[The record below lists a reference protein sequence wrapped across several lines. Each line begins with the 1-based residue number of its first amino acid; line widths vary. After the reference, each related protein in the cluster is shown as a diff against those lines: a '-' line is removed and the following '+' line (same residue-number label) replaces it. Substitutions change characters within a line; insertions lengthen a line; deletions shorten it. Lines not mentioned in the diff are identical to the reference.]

1 MKQKNTASVMNKLAQ
16 SYVQTVLALG
26 FHDPDYVDAYYGPPE
41 WKDDV
46 AKEKPDLDII
56 RKRAAAI
63 IAQLKTIA
71 SSRMDEMATLRHE
84 YVLRQLQSLVGRVD
98 ILKGARMS
106 FDEESRAL
114 YDAVAPTHTE
124 DHFEEILKSI
134 GALLPGK
141 GSIPERYEA
150 FKRRYVIPK
159 EKLDAVFNTAIT
171 EARRKTRQ
179 HIALPDRESFTIEYV
194 TGKAWSG
201 YNWYKGNAT
210 SLIQIN
216 TDLPIFIDRA
226 VDLASHEGYPGHHVY
241 NALLENALV
250 RGRQWMEFTVYALFS
265 PQSLVAEGTANYGIE
280 MAFPGKE
287 RVEFER
293 SALFPRAGLD
303 PASVE
308 KYYAVHDLFLKLTYA
323 GNEAAR
329 RYLDGKISREQAAEW
344 LTRYALMAPDRAQQ
358 RTKFFDQ
365 YRSYVINYNLG
376 QDLVRKYI
384 ESRAGVRQSE
394 ERRWK
399 EFELLL
405 SSPRLPSGLR
415 TGPAPGARPGAIGAN
430 RGL

>member
-1 MKQKNTASVMNKLAQ
+1 MNKLAQ

-26 FHDPDYVDAYYGPPE
+26 IHDPDYVDAYYGPPE
-41 WKDDV
+41 WRDDV

-63 IAQLKTIA
+63 IAHLKTIA

-84 YVLRQLQSLVGRVD
+84 YVLRQLQSLISRVD
-98 ILKGARMS
+98 ILNGARMS

-124 DHFEEILKSI
+124 DHFEEIVKAI
-134 GALLPGK
+134 GTLLPGK
-141 GSIPERYEA
+141 GSIPERYDA
-150 FKRRYVIPK
+150 FKRRHVIPK
-159 EKLDAVFNTAIT
+159 EKLDVVFTTAIT
-171 EARRKTRQ
+171 EARRRTQQ
-179 HIALPDRESFTIEYV
+179 HIPLPGHESFTIEYV

-250 RGRQWMEFTVYALFS
+250 RGRQWMEYTVYALFS
-265 PQSLVAEGTANYGIE
+265 PQSLIAEGTANYGIE

-308 KYYAVHDLFLKLTYA
+308 EYYAVHDLSLKLTYA

-329 RYLDGKISREQAAEW
+329 RYLEGKISREQAAEW

-358 RTKFFDQ
+358 RTQFFDQ

-376 QDLVRKYI
+376 QDLVRKYL
-384 ESRAGVRQSE
+384 ESRPGVRQSE

-415 TGPAPGARPGAIGAN
+415 TGPAQGTRSGAIGAN